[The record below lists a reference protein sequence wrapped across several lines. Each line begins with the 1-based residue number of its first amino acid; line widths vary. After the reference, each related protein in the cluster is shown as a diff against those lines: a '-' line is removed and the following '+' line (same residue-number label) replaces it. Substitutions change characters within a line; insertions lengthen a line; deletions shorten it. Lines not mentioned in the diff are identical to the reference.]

1 MRLAIAAVL
10 VCSIASAEP
19 LPTIDSK
26 FPPTIKVS
34 AATDVAIERG
44 EITWLVIGAE
54 AARHGRLTSVAIN
67 LPAGT
72 RVVGMSFDT
81 GEGPIWAT
89 PKQPL
94 AADHEIRTGTAP
106 ALAEWSGS
114 SSDEDHVTLRI
125 TQFGH
130 AAFALELP
138 AVPSVRVEAPVAI
151 SIDGKRG
158 PKTATFAPTA
168 VASSGPRLGEAMSL
182 LVDPTVPGVD
192 FGVVQSGSPWSQSE
206 LDKEIIRR
214 YVRRH
219 LPAITHCFE
228 RVAQR
233 TNTGSGAMLHFTIDD
248 NGDTRDVSADVEDDD
263 LRPCLESEVSTWEFP
278 AVTPHA
284 MTTQVNYPIRFELP

>member
-1 MRLAIAAVL
+1 MRLAFVALL
-10 VCSIASAEP
+10 VPSIGSAEP
-19 LPTIDSK
+19 LPTIDSR
-26 FPPTIKVS
+26 FPPTIRVS

-54 AARHGRLTSVAIN
+54 MARHSRPTTVAID

-89 PKQPL
+89 QREPL
-94 AADHEIRTGTAP
+94 AADHAIRTGTSP

-114 SSDEDHVTLRI
+114 SSGEEHVTLRI

-130 AAFALELP
+130 ATFALELP
-138 AVPSVRVEAPVAI
+138 AIPSVRVEAPVAM
-151 SIDGKRG
+151 SIDGKHQ

-168 VASSGPRLGEAMSL
+168 VASSGPRLGDRMSL
-182 LVDPTVPGVD
+182 LVDTTVPAVDLGVA
-192 FGVVQSGSPWSQSE
+192 QRESLWSESA
-206 LDKEIIRR
+206 LDKQIIRR

-248 NGDTRDVSADVEDDD
+248 SGDTSDVSADVEDDD
-263 LRPCLESEVSTWEFP
+263 IRPCLESEVSTWEFP
-278 AVTPHA
+278 ALIPHS
-284 MTTQVNYPIRFELP
+284 TSTRVNYPIRFELL